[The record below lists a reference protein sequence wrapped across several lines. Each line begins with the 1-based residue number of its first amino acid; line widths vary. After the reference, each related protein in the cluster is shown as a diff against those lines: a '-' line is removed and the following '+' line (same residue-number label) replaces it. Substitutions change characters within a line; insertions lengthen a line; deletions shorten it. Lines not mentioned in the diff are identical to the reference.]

1 VTTTII
7 LDANERKTP
16 LTTKC
21 ASCQHRDDPP
31 WSCDRHDRVIAALTG
46 RKGQHERLIVTVC
59 SGYTPVGE
67 MAA

>member
-7 LDANERKTP
+7 LDANERKKPQETRC
-16 LTTKC
+16 LR
-21 ASCQHRDDPP
+21 CQHRDDEPGA
-31 WSCDRHDRVIAALTG
+31 CEKHDRVVAALTG
-46 RKGQHERLIVTVC
+46 RHGNATRLVVTVC